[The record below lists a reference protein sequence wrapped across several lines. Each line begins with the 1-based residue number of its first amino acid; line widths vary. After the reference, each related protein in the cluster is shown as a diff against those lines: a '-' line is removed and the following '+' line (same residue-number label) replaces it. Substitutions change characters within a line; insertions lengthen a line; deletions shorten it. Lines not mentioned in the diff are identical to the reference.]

1 MATSSTQTA
10 INNLTKSYLEGIT
23 SEDDPNRKSSKYAQL
38 EELAVATDMSPE
50 NLGVLSRMLAKNVA
64 RREGIMADKAPQVLE
79 EFMDEAKKMQ
89 SKRDRGVPGLRG
101 APKGFGSR
109 EDAMVKGVQ
118 ILLAKLKEGAVIP
131 YDEGQE

>member
-1 MATSSTQTA
+1 MAISSTQTA
-10 INNLTKSYLEGIT
+10 VNNLTKSYLEGIV

-50 NLGVLSRMLAKNVA
+50 NLGVLSRMLATNEE
-64 RREGIMADKAPQVLE
+64 RRRGIMSDKAPKVLE

-89 SKRDRGVPGLRG
+89 AKREQGVPGLRG
-101 APKGFGSR
+101 APKGPVSR
-109 EDAMVKGVQ
+109 EDDMVKGIQ

-131 YDEGQE
+131 YDEGQG